1 VRRLLRGF
9 LTILFVLTLVF
20 VITRVTGDPTEWLLS
35 DDASA
40 EARAALRTHLGL
52 DRSVPEQFMVYLQ
65 QVASGDFGTSFYEHR
80 PVTTVFFERLPATL
94 ELMGLAVLLAL
105 LLGVTL
111 GVAAALNR
119 NGWLDRLLMAI
130 SFSAYAVPNFV
141 LGIILILFFSLYL
154 RALPSA
160 GYGTWQHYVMP
171 VVTLGAS
178 YAALIARITRSSML
192 DVMGQDYVRTARSKG
207 LSEFM
212 VVAKHALRNAL
223 TPILTLM
230 GLLAAGLVGG
240 SVVIETVFA
249 WPGAGRLIVNAVLRR
264 DFPVLQLAVLCI
276 AATVV
281 VVNMIVDMSYALVD
295 PRIEHRN

>member
-1 VRRLLRGF
+1 
-9 LTILFVLTLVF
+9 
-20 VITRVTGDPTEWLLS
+20 
-35 DDASA
+35 
-40 EARAALRTHLGL
+40 
-52 DRSVPEQFMVYLQ
+52 
-65 QVASGDFGTSFYEHR
+65 
-80 PVTTVFFERLPATL
+80 
-94 ELMGLAVLLAL
+94 
-105 LLGVTL
+105 
-111 GVAAALNR
+111 
-119 NGWLDRLLMAI
+119 
-130 SFSAYAVPNFV
+130 
-141 LGIILILFFSLYL
+141 
-154 RALPSA
+154 
-160 GYGTWQHYVMP
+160 MP

-207 LSEFM
+207 LSEFA

-295 PRIEHRN
+295 PRIEHRT